1 MKSSNNM
8 KYDKKEKNTN
18 KRTLKEDWKLFARAV
33 RIGWQ
38 ICPQLIVYNIVCS
51 VAQKLFPYFSMYM
64 SALLVNE
71 LAGECDPQRLMTLA
85 LVTVAGMFIIN
96 CTRSILQGRQ
106 SVWSFNFYQRLEM
119 YNAEQQYRMQYE
131 HLEDPKVTLLREDI
145 ALEISHG
152 HGLPVITGI
161 LPELIANISNL
172 AVSASLTLSLFKTIK
187 DDSLTGFLAFIN
199 SPGSAVLMIAV
210 IFLNVLLSVRIAGV
224 HTDKL
229 LKAWEPLAEVNKFLG
244 VYNGLWG
251 PDVTIFNLRKIILK
265 ECRKAM
271 IKPAYL
277 AEVEKVRIK
286 YSTLSMLQNAVLRT
300 TVFFITAAK
309 AFIGT
314 FEIGSF
320 LLYKGTV
327 TQFVGS
333 FIRIT
338 DYITNLRQNNKYLEK
353 WYQFLDL
360 PDEMYHG
367 TLAVEK
373 RDDIDYEI
381 EFRNVS
387 FRYPGTDAWVLRNV
401 NMKFRIGDKLAI
413 VGENGSGKTTF
424 IKLLCRLYDPTEG
437 VVLLNGIDISR
448 YRYEEYLALFSVV
461 FQDYKLFDFSLAA
474 NVTAAFDYDSDR
486 VQSCLERAGFGDR
499 LRNLEQ
505 GIEAVIGR
513 SYEDQGID
521 LSGGEEQ
528 KVALARALYK
538 DAPFVVLDEP
548 TAALDPIAEAAVY
561 ESFHAIV
568 KDKTT
573 VVISH
578 RLSSCKFCDDIIV
591 FDKGQLVQRGSHD
604 TLVGR
609 EGKYSELW
617 NAQAQY
623 YQNH

>member
-1 MKSSNNM
+1 MKKNA
-8 KYDKKEKNTN
+8 DKH
-18 KRTLKEDWKLFARAV
+18 TLREDWKLFARGV
-33 RIGWQ
+33 RLGWQ
-38 ICPQLIVYNIVCS
+38 ICPQIMTYNIVCS
-51 VAQKLFPYFSMYM
+51 VTQKLFPYFSLYM
-64 SALLVNE
+64 SALLLNE
-71 LAGECDPQRLMTLA
+71 LAGGCAPRRLMTLA
-85 LVTVAGMFIIN
+85 LTAVGGMFVIN
-96 CTRSILQGRQ
+96 IAGSILRGRQ
-106 SVWSFNFYQRLEM
+106 SIWDSDFYRRLEL
-119 YNAEQQYRMQYE
+119 YNAKQQYKMQYE

-145 ALEISHG
+145 TLATQHG
-152 HGLPVITGI
+152 QGLPVIVGQS
-161 LPELIANISNL
+161 LPSMIGSLSNL
-172 AVSASLTLSLFKTIK
+172 VVSAALTFSMFRTVSN
-187 DDSLTGFLAFIN
+187 DSLTGFLAFIN
-199 SPGSAVLMIAV
+199 SPASAVLMMAI
-210 IFLNVLLSVRIAGV
+210 IFLNVILSIRIAGV

-229 LKAWEPLAEVNKFLG
+229 LKAREPHVHLQKFLNA
-244 VYNGLWG
+244 YNAVWG
-251 PDVTIFNLRKIILK
+251 PDVIIFDLKKIILK
-265 ECRKAM
+265 QSRKAL
-271 IKPAYL
+271 IRPPHL
-277 AEVEKVRIK
+277 AAIEKVRVK
-286 YSTLSMLQNAVLRT
+286 YSTLSMLQNAILKT
-300 TVFFITAAK
+300 AVFVITAAK

-333 FIRIT
+333 FIHIT
-338 DYITNLRQNNKYLEK
+338 DDITQLRQNNKYLEK

-387 FRYPGTDAWVLRNV
+387 FRYPGTDVWVLRNV
-401 NMKFRIGDKLAI
+401 NMRLGIGDKLAI

-437 VVLLNGIDISR
+437 VILLNGIDISK

-461 FQDYKLFDFSLAA
+461 FQDYRLFHFSLAA
-474 NVTAAFDYDSDR
+474 NITAAFDYDRDR
-486 VQSCLERAGFGDR
+486 VQSCLELAGFGDR
-499 LRNLEQ
+499 LHNLEQ
-505 GIEAVIGR
+505 GVETVIGR
-513 SYEDQGID
+513 GYENQGID

-561 ESFHAIV
+561 ESFHVVAR
-568 KDKTT
+568 DKTT

-578 RLSSCKFCDDIIV
+578 RLSSCKFCDDIVV
-591 FDKGQLVQRGSHD
+591 FDKGQLVQRGNHD
-604 TLVGR
+604 ALVDR
-609 EGKYSELW
+609 EGKYRELW

-623 YQNH
+623 YQNN